1 MVYLVGMTLLWAFSF
16 SLIGVYLAGQVD
28 SYFSVFMRVALAA
41 LVFLPLLRPI
51 PLKLAG
57 RLMALGAIQLGLMYV
72 FYFHSFT
79 LLSVPEVLIFT
90 ILTPIYVTL
99 IHDLIQR
106 RFRPGY
112 LLTAALAVIGA
123 GIIRYSPL
131 ESQVFFG
138 FLVVQGANVCFAL
151 GQVGYK
157 VLLERTPTAI
167 PQRYLFGYFYLGAL
181 AVTLMLWLAF
191 GDMGRLPT
199 TGLQWGILVY
209 LGLIAS
215 GLGYFLWNKGATL
228 VDAGT
233 LAIMNN
239 ALIPA
244 GLIVNLLIWNR
255 DADLVRL
262 SVGGGVLLLSLLVH
276 ELWVKKSGPPH
287 PAFLPPSPP
296 GEGHRRKVSANQ
308 KKL

>member
-1 MVYLVGMTLLWAFSF
+1 MYHLIAITLLWAFSF
-16 SLIGVYLAGQVD
+16 SLIGVFLAGQVD
-28 SYFSVFMRVALAA
+28 SYFSVFIRVALAA
-41 LVFLPLLRPI
+41 LVFLPLLRRI

-57 RLMALGAIQLGLMYV
+57 QLMVLGAIQLGIMYV

-79 LLSVPEVLIFT
+79 LLTVPEVLIFT

-99 IHDLIQR
+99 IHDLLHR
-106 RFRPGY
+106 RFRFGY
-112 LLTAALAVIGA
+112 LVTAVLAVIGA
-123 GIIRYSPL
+123 AIIRYSPI
-131 ESQVFFG
+131 ENQVFVG
-138 FLVVQGANVCFAL
+138 FLVVQGANLCFAL

-157 VLLERTPTAI
+157 ALLERNPTTV

-181 AVTLMLWLAF
+181 AVTLVLWLAL
-191 GDMGRLPT
+191 GDMGKLPT
-199 TGLQWGILVY
+199 TGTQWGILIY
-209 LGLIAS
+209 LGVIAS

-244 GLIVNLLIWNR
+244 GLVVNLLIWNR

-262 SVGGGVLLLSLLVH
+262 SIGGGVLLLSLLVH
-276 ELWVKKSGPPH
+276 EFWVKKSG
-287 PAFLPPSPP
+287 SVIRS
-296 GEGHRRKVSANQ
+296 GC
-308 KKL
+308 